1 MTQLDALKAI
11 LARDGGLLRPAA
23 VVEAARDES
32 SPLHSAFEWDDTEAA
47 RLFRLDQAQRLIRSF
62 KIKVEDDSGRTFEAP
77 VFVNVSTDR
86 TGGKDS
92 NPYRL
97 AEDVAK
103 CPDLLAIA
111 ESDALDQLRGLRER
125 YGHIKKLGAVWAAID
140 MAG

>member
-1 MTQLDALKAI
+1 MTQLEALKAI
-11 LARDGGLLRPAA
+11 MARDGGLLRPAA
-23 VVEAARDES
+23 VVDAARDES
-32 SPLHSAFEWDDTEAA
+32 SPLHSAFTWDDTEAA

-62 KIKVEDDSGRTFEAP
+62 KIKVEDNGKVFEAP
-77 VFVNVSTDR
+77 VFVNISSDR

-111 ESDALDQLRGLRER
+111 ESDALDQLKGLRER

-140 MAG
+140 LAG

>member
-1 MTQLDALKAI
+1 MTQLDALKQIAE
-11 LARDGGLLRPAA
+11 RDGGLLRPAA

-32 SPLHSAFEWDDTEAA
+32 SPLHSAFTWDDTEAA
-47 RLFRLDQAQRLIRSF
+47 RLYRLDQAQRLIRSF
-62 KIKVEDDSGRTFEAP
+62 KIKVEDNGKTFEAP
-77 VFVNVSTDR
+77 VFVNISSDR

-111 ESDALDQLRGLRER
+111 ESDALDQLKGLRER

-140 MAG
+140 LAG